1 MGVAT
6 SRPVTSESR
15 AAAPNASRQVAPHA
29 SRQVAPS
36 TLHHTSRQVAP
47 STSRQVTPFNATASS
62 IPACRPLLPSR
73 CLLCHMHPAT
83 VPVLFTQLHRD
94 GIGTTVDNMFLAV
107 VYASRRGWNYGGAVN
122 PQGSQL
128 SSSSHNAS
136 HAVALNFF
144 FGRAPLVN
152 TAAPYANLRG
162 SSRVTTVATVEA
174 LDAMTR
180 PLSPGT
186 RLWLTQTHPRFPWQ
200 PPSTAML
207 AALRAGAACSLAR
220 YRRHLRFAPGRRT
233 VAVHLRRGDVSPS
246 TSGNRCTPRP
256 GPATWCVTIGHSRV
270 PTHHAH
276 APGRQG

>member
-1 MGVAT
+1 MWSNRQKLHDADAERARQNLPEPTGLWRVPGAHVAAMG
-6 SRPVTSESR
+6 
-15 AAAPNASRQVAPHA
+15 ASFGDRVGGA
-29 SRQVAPS
+29 V
-36 TLHHTSRQVAP
+36 
-47 STSRQVTPFNATASS
+47 S
-62 IPACRPLLPSR
+62 IHSLE
-73 CLLCHMHPAT
+73 
-83 VPVLFTQLHRD
+83 D
-94 GIGTTVDNMFLAV
+94 KKGAV
-107 VYASRRGWNYGGAVN
+107 VYASRLGWNYGGAVN
-122 PQGSQL
+122 PHGSQL

>member
-1 MGVAT
+1 MV
-6 SRPVTSESR
+6 V
-15 AAAPNASRQVAPHA
+15 ASREVTTLQTTRPNSPLSLSWHA
-29 SRQVAPS
+29 VAPS
-36 TLHHTSRQVAP
+36 ASRQVAP

-62 IPACRPLLPSR
+62 VPGCRPLLPSR

-94 GIGTTVDNMFLAV
+94 GIGTTVDNMFSAV
-107 VYASRRGWNYGGAVN
+107 VYASRRGWNYGGAVH

-136 HAVALNFF
+136 HAAALNFF
-144 FGRAPLVN
+144 FGRAPLVKVN

-162 SSRVTTVATVEA
+162 SNRVTTVATVEA

-233 VAVHLRRGDVSPS
+233 VAMHLRRGDVSPS
-246 TSGNRCTPRP
+246 TSGQRRCTPRP
-256 GPATWCVTIGHSRV
+256 GPAAWCVAIGHSRV